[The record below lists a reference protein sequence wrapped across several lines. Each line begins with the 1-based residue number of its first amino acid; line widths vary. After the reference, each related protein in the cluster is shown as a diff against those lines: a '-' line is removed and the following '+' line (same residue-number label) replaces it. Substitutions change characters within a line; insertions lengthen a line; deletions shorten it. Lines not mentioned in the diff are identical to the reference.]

1 MNARKILDKLEDSL
15 CHYLIDEMC
24 KSDPTKRS
32 SPELYKYKGLSINV
46 DPKSRAQEKTVL
58 VRVGVLEAEFKI
70 DTCEKNSGSLAPEE
84 ERLVKLWLAKSENN
98 YNLKL
103 IFTKNMSNVN
113 MPIIPFDLEHF
124 YIQN

>member
-24 KSDPTKRS
+24 KADPAKRS